1 MTALPLTRRGRLTPS
16 GTSGTTRSGRWQR
29 RRADRARRTHQLEQQ
44 RHLNADHT
52 DRYLDREGLGL
63 PLSVVATLWQR

>member
-1 MTALPLTRRGRLTPS
+1 MTALPLTRRGRLTAS
-16 GTSGTTRSGRWQR
+16 GTSATTRSSGWR
-29 RRADRARRTHQLEQQ
+29 RRADRARRAHQLEQR
-44 RHLNADHT
+44 RHLNADRT